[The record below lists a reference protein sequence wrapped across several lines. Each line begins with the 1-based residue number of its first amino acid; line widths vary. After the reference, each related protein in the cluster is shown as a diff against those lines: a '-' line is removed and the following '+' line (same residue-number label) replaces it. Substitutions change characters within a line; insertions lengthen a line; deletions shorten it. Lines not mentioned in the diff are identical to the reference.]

1 MSAVAP
7 SLPATA
13 LSGLI
18 LAGGRAER
26 MGGIDKGLVPY
37 LNRPLIETA
46 LARLQ
51 GQVSQLMINANRNRS
66 NYESY
71 GYPVLADD
79 HLIKASKPSTTID
92 SVTSQPAYFGPLA
105 GFSIG
110 LKHCQT
116 EYLLTVP
123 CDSPLFPLDLGARL
137 SAELLRGQFDLVYAR
152 SADSTGQ
159 VWNQAVFCLMKKN
172 LRVSLEQFL
181 ASGAR
186 KIDRWFE
193 LVNSSFVL
201 FDNELAF
208 ANANTPEELA
218 HLEALAQLVAPNQL
232 PAQHQAKS

>member
-1 MSAVAP
+1 MSTVAP
-7 SLPATA
+7 SLPATVI
-13 LSGLI
+13 SGLI

-26 MGGIDKGLVPY
+26 MGGIDKGLIPY

-66 NYESY
+66 NYEGY
-71 GYPVLADD
+71 GYPVIADD
-79 HLIKASKPSTTID
+79 HLVKATKPSAANNAAA
-92 SVTSQPAYFGPLA
+92 SQPAYFGPLA

-110 LKHCQT
+110 LQHCET

-137 SAELLRGQFDLVYAR
+137 STELLRGQYDLVYAR
-152 SADSTGQ
+152 SVDSSGQ

-172 LRVSLEQFL
+172 LRASLEQFL

-186 KIDRWFE
+186 KIDRWFK
-193 LVNSSFVL
+193 LVNSSSVL
-201 FDNELAF
+201 FENDLAF

-218 HLEALAQLVAPNQL
+218 HLEALAQLVAPNQRQ
-232 PAQHQAKS
+232 PSVK